1 MYSKTRKNPVFIMA
15 AALAVLAL
23 TASAC
28 SFIPVE
34 VSTHL
39 PELDINI
46 PVDELELQSL
56 IGPVHSDDPCGQL
69 LDEITRV
76 KLQDGSIRFEG
87 TKVQP
92 DGSRST
98 GSLDVSLGA
107 ENDMLKTQIVAV
119 DMPGIDLSH
128 PCIVKAN
135 RAMQY
140 ELSHLA
146 IDSPG
151 EVLFKE
157 VTIDDGQ
164 LRMKIQVK
172 VDALS
177 DPSVWIEID

>member
-1 MYSKTRKNPVFIMA
+1 MYPKTCKNPVFMIA

-23 TASAC
+23 AASAC

-34 VSTHL
+34 VSTDL
-39 PELDINI
+39 PEIDINI

-56 IGPVHSDDPCGQL
+56 VGPVHSEDPCGQL

-76 KLQDGSIRFEG
+76 ELQDGFIHFEG
-87 TKVQP
+87 MKVQA
-92 DGSRST
+92 DGSRAA
-98 GSLDVSLGA
+98 GRLDVSLGA
-107 ENDMLKTQIVAV
+107 ENDALKIQIVAV

-128 PCIVKAN
+128 ACIVKAN
-135 RAMQY
+135 REMEY
-140 ELSHLA
+140 ELSHMA

-157 VTIDDGQ
+157 VTIDDGH

-172 VDALS
+172 VNVLS

>member
-1 MYSKTRKNPVFIMA
+1 MYPKTRKNPVFIVA

-34 VSTHL
+34 VSTDL
-39 PELDINI
+39 LELDIDI

-69 LDEITRV
+69 LDEITHV
-76 KLQDGSIRFEG
+76 ELQDGFIRFEG
-87 TKVQP
+87 TKVQA
-92 DGSRST
+92 DGSRAA

-107 ENDMLKTQIVAV
+107 ENDMLKIQIVAV
-119 DMPGIDLSH
+119 DIPGIDLSH

-135 RAMQY
+135 RELEY

-151 EVLFKE
+151 EVLFKD

-172 VDALS
+172 VDGLP
-177 DPSVWIEID
+177 DPAVWIEID

>member
-1 MYSKTRKNPVFIMA
+1 MYPKTRKNPVFIIA

-28 SFIPVE
+28 SFIPFE
-34 VSTHL
+34 VSTDL
-39 PELDINI
+39 PEIDINI

-56 IGPVHSDDPCGQL
+56 IGRVHSDDPCGQL
-69 LDEITRV
+69 LNEITRV
-76 KLQDGSIRFEG
+76 ELQDGFIRFEG
-87 TKVQP
+87 MKAQP
-92 DGSRST
+92 DGSRAA

-107 ENDMLKTQIVAV
+107 ENDMLKIQIVAA
-119 DMPGIDLSH
+119 DLPGIDLSH

-135 RAMQY
+135 RELEY

-151 EVLFKE
+151 EVLFKD
-157 VTIDDGQ
+157 VTIDDGH

-172 VDALS
+172 VDSFS
-177 DPSVWIEID
+177 DPAVWIEID